1 MATTINPLGTL
12 GTTPEA
18 KPKAAAA
25 GDPLANK
32 DTFLK
37 LLVAQIRNQDP
48 MNPQD
53 GLQFV
58 SQLAQFSE
66 LEQIIGIHQQ
76 LQGLRQDLTKP
87 QDPAAPAEPPR
98 N

>member
-1 MATTINPLGTL
+1 MATTVNPLGTL
-12 GTTPEA
+12 GTTPAA